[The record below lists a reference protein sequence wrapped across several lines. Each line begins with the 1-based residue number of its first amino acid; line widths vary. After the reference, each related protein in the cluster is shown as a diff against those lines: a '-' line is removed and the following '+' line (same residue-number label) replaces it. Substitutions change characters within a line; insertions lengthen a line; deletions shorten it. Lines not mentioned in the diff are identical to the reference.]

1 MDALDQVGAP
11 QSVSRT
17 LDLITFKVVEAV
29 RFTSPRFGD
38 DPQFGHSTII
48 LLLAC
53 PQLYFSLACA
63 HFILIIRVK
72 AHFVFNQT
80 DFYRVVGPWLATDV
94 ATPYSR
100 GLFDCSKPNFH

>member
-17 LDLITFKVVEAV
+17 LDLITFKVVEAM

-72 AHFVFNQT
+72 AHSFNQT
-80 DFYRVVGPWLATDV
+80 DLFRVVGPWLATDV
-94 ATPYSR
+94 ATPYLR
-100 GLFDCSKPNFH
+100 GL